1 LAAFALAILG
11 HVSAGAAQTLPSIDA
26 RTWRPSTDAEASL
39 VLEPP
44 VTPGPWRW
52 NVGAWADYAHDP
64 VVWRD
69 APGGPIEPLRN
80 SIGAEIVGGL
90 GIGERAAVGVNV
102 PFFLWQEGASS
113 LPVGVV
119 TGGAVP
125 KAGIGDVTISGKAT
139 IISNDR
145 QSVRAGP
152 ALAAVQRVV
161 PLAAVALSQ
170 SINLQDDWQFKPGIL
185 VASGSRTHSLTNNA
199 SLISLEGSR
208 RVSLAKLD
216 DGFSIYHAL
225 IVAPEA
231 TNCGRSSS
239 SHPSLV
245 RWSLVLACRSLV
257 PAPMWSA

>member
-1 LAAFALAILG
+1 MRRAPRRLLAAFALAILG

-26 RTWRPSTDAEASL
+26 RTWRPSTDPEASL
-39 VLEPP
+39 VLEPA

-80 SIGAEIVGGL
+80 TIGAEIVGGL
-90 GIGERAAVGVNV
+90 GIGERAAVGVDV

-119 TGGAVP
+119 AGGAVP

-152 ALAAVQRVV
+152 ALAAVAALSFPTGNRASFVGEGAVTSSLRLLAEYALGVV
-161 PLAAVALSQ
+161 AARASIGYTLRTERRTWPDPSLGGQVGRALFVALA
-170 SINLQDDWQFKPGIL
+170 IRG
-185 VASGSRTHSLTNNA
+185 
-199 SLISLEGSR
+199 R
-208 RVSLAKLD
+208 RPD
-216 DGFSIYHAL
+216 C
-225 IVAPEA
+225 P
-231 TNCGRSSS
+231 R
-239 SHPSLV
+239 P
-245 RWSLVLACRSLV
+245 
-257 PAPMWSA
+257 